1 MRIARDL
8 GYTLSELTAKMTF
21 EEMQLW
27 AIIYEVEAQEQED
40 AMRKAQATVDCN
52 YRRCCRVCC
61 C

>member
-8 GYTLSELTAKMTF
+8 GYTLSELAAKMTF

-40 AMRKAQATVDCN
+40 AMRKAK
-52 YRRCCRVCC
+52 RR
-61 C
+61 

>member
-40 AMRKAQATVDCN
+40 AMRKAK
-52 YRRCCRVCC
+52 RR
-61 C
+61 